1 MKAFA
6 FALLAA
12 IAMLQSAAATPLTL
26 SYSVYGQGT
35 YRYNFALTL
44 DNHDG
49 SWDPGDSM
57 NWVIFGDKPG
67 PDTSQ
72 PYGAFITGFV
82 FDQPT
87 LRTGPLTTSTS
98 CCGHNGPTLMD
109 FFNIYVGW
117 KPTAIGDALTWSGT
131 SATYLGAG
139 QLLWSNLIGNGVNLA
154 DYEVAQYRDTPA
166 PEPASIALFAIGLL
180 GAGFA
185 ARRKRANPICQS

>member
-1 MKAFA
+1 MKRFA

-12 IAMLQSAAATPLTL
+12 FAMIQSAVATPVTL
-26 SYSVYGQGT
+26 QYSVYGTGT
-35 YRYNFALTL
+35 YRYHFALTL

-57 NWVIFGDKPG
+57 NWFIFGDKPG

-72 PYGAFITGFV
+72 PYGAFVTGFA
-82 FDQPT
+82 FDGWS

-109 FFNIYVGW
+109 FYNIYVGW
-117 KPTAIGDALTWSGT
+117 KPTALGETLTWSGT
-131 SATYLGAG
+131 SSTYLGAG

-154 DYEVAQYRDTPA
+154 DYEVARYQDAPI
-166 PEPASIALFAIGLL
+166 PEPASMALCVIGLL
-180 GAGFA
+180 GAVFA
-185 ARRKRANPICQS
+185 GRRKR